1 MAHKYQE
8 GGEWQLEAG
17 ALVLADGGVCC
28 IDEFNLMRETDR
40 ASIHEAMEQQTIS
53 MAKAGIVCKLNTRC
67 SIIAAANPKNLYS
80 MSEPEGPSSINIGI
94 ASPLLSRFD
103 LVFILR
109 DLRIP
114 EWDSEIADHLL
125 AQVCTDSQDVTIE
138 KNADLWSTQ
147 KLQTHFA
154 SICNVQPK
162 MTDMAKEI
170 IGAYYRQCR
179 TDPKRDNSRTTVRL
193 LDSLHRLA
201 VAHARLL
208 FRAHV
213 TVLDAI
219 VVIRLMESTYGF
231 GRIVKPYDVIKE
243 DLPLGPDNN
252 EINEIFKIFQL
263 GEYDSSTNLT
273 DDNNTSE
280 PSQKRSYNT
289 TSQQAITQPVSG
301 DTNSKRVESKTPGI
315 QSVENKTFQKQWTGS
330 KPFESQ
336 PAGIKSSETE
346 SSGSKSFR
354 SQPIEFKRPEINSLR
369 VLKTSFAARKA
380 IESTSVLVDPPTP
393 EYDDDE
399 LDRIL
404 SLDESPTQTPMEVC
418 NDDEDIVLS
427 QALDSVE
434 QSQRS
439 PLLKIRKITEKPP
452 NRLHIGSRNCGFQ
465 QSKMSDENTSAIEKS
480 TEALEKSVRNRL
492 FCTPSDDESTQSPAT
507 STQIN
512 QPEIPK
518 SPAKEDDSA
527 YDSMASSL
535 QSFSSMIVEM
545 KPDAKTGK
553 TPPIFSGDTSEP
565 QDDEDLSFLDNL
577 EF

>member
-1 MAHKYQE
+1 
-8 GGEWQLEAG
+8 
-17 ALVLADGGVCC
+17 
-28 IDEFNLMRETDR
+28 MRETDR

-109 DLRIP
+109 DERIP

-125 AQVCTDSQDVTIE
+125 AQVCADFQGVTI
-138 KNADLWSTQ
+138 KNNPDLWSTQ

-263 GEYDSSTNLT
+263 GEYDSSTNSI
-273 DDNNTSE
+273 DNNNSSE
-280 PSQKRSYNT
+280 PIPSQKRSYST
-289 TSQQAITQPVSG
+289 TSQQATTQPVSG
-301 DTNSKRVESKTPGI
+301 DTNSKREANKTPGI
-315 QSVENKTFQKQWTGS
+315 KSVENKTFQKQWTGS
-330 KPFESQ
+330 KLFESQ
-336 PAGIKSSETE
+336 PAGFKSSETE
-346 SSGSKSFR
+346 ASGSKSFR
-354 SQPIEFKRPEINSLR
+354 SQPIEFNCPEISSLR

-393 EYDDDE
+393 AYDDDE

-418 NDDEDIVLS
+418 NDDEDIVLL
-427 QALDSVE
+427 QALDNVE
-434 QSQRS
+434 QSQRA

-452 NRLHIGSRNCGFQ
+452 NRLYIGSRECGFQ
-465 QSKMSDENTSAIEKS
+465 QSKMSDENTSPIEKS
-480 TEALEKSVRNRL
+480 TKALKKCVRNRL
-492 FCTPSDDESTQSPAT
+492 FCTPSEDESTQPPAT
-507 STQIN
+507 LTQIN
-512 QPEIPK
+512 EPEIPK

-527 YDSMASSL
+527 YDTMASSL
-535 QSFSSMIVEM
+535 QSFSSMIFEM